1 MPGHTSGG
9 LSKWFRQNWVDISR
23 PKKGGGYAKCGRPKA
38 KKGRKGYPKCVPAA
52 KAARM
57 SKAQIRSAVR
67 RKRSKHKEFEVNLQ
81 TLKLLLN
88 VRGRLEEGDDSGSKK
103 N

>member
-23 PKKGGGYAKCGRPKA
+23 PKKGGGYAKCGRSRA

-67 RKRSKHKEFEVNLQ
+67 RKRSKAQGVGGKP
-81 TLKLLLN
+81 TN
-88 VRGRLEEGDDSGSKK
+88 VRTFAKRGRKRTVRRRGR
-103 N
+103 

>member
-9 LSKWFRQNWVDISR
+9 LSKWFKQNWVDISR
-23 PKKGGGYAKCGRPKA
+23 PKKGGGYAKCGRSKA
-38 KKGRKGYPKCVPAA
+38 KKGRKGYPKCVPAS

-67 RKRSKHKEFEVNLQ
+67 RKRSKAQ
-81 TLKLLLN
+81 G
-88 VRGRLEEGDDSGSKK
+88 VRGKPTNVKTFAKRKRTTRRRRR
-103 N
+103 